1 MIYFTVDGDW
11 GNWGEF
17 SNCTKTCGNGTRT
30 RQRLCDNPSPA
41 HGGATCL
48 GNQTETVACAE
59 IPCPVDGNWGEWSD
73 FSDCSTTCDGGTQN
87 RTRLCDDPEPSNDGA
102 TCSPPGSETRSCNTI
117 SCIGSTYLFI
127 FK

>member
-1 MIYFTVDGDW
+1 TVDGNWGEWSDFSDCSTTCDGGTQNRTRLCDNPEPSNDGATCPPPGSETSSCNPVSFDGDW

-48 GNQTETVACAE
+48 GNQTE
-59 IPCPVDGNWGEWSD
+59 
-73 FSDCSTTCDGGTQN
+73 
-87 RTRLCDDPEPSNDGA
+87 
-102 TCSPPGSETRSCNTI
+102 
-117 SCIGSTYLFI
+117 
-127 FK
+127 